1 VPTCPRC
8 GEQNPDHARFC
19 LACGNP
25 FPEPPSGSGEV
36 RKNVT
41 LVFSDVASSTEM
53 GERLDAESL
62 RKVMSRYYDAMREA
76 IEHHEGTVEKFIGD
90 AVMAVFGV
98 PTLHEDD
105 ALRAVRA
112 ADEMRTALGT
122 LNEDLEREW
131 GVRIEVRTGVNTGE
145 VVVGDPGSG
154 QGLVVGDA
162 VNVAARLEQVAG
174 AGEILIG
181 ADTFRLVRD
190 AVEVEPVEPLRLK
203 GKREAV
209 PAFRLLEVRPGVP
222 GYTRRLDSPMVGRE
236 GELVLLWQ
244 AFERAVR
251 DRTCHLFTILGVA
264 GVGKSRL
271 AGELTAASSGRATV
285 LSGRC
290 LPYGEGITYW
300 PVVDVVRQAAS
311 ITEHDPVEAVGA
323 RIRDVLAD
331 EGDAPVVADRLAPL
345 FGAAGGATGTE
356 EASWA
361 VRRFLESLAA
371 NRPLVVVFDDIHW
384 GEAIFLDLVEYVAE
398 WARETPILL
407 VCLARPELLDVRG
420 GWGGGKLNATSIHL
434 EPLSEDEAAV
444 LASNL
449 LGPTELPEEAR
460 AMIARAAEGN
470 PLYVEEMVA
479 MLVEDGFVRRE
490 DDRWVATAELSSVR
504 VPPTIQALLA
514 TRLERLGPEER
525 GVVQRG
531 AVEGKV
537 FHRAAV
543 EALMPRRDR
552 PGLDERLQLLV
563 RTELIRPTHS
573 EFAGLDAFAFRHLLI
588 RDAAYQATSKAL
600 RAELHAGFADW
611 LLEAA
616 GPRVK
621 EYEEIAGYHL
631 EQAYRYRRD
640 LGTLDEASTALG
652 RRAAERLGTA
662 GRRAFARGDVPA
674 AANLLDRAIGLLP
687 EGDPMRRELTFQLAV
702 ALGER
707 GEFDRASALVAGVIE
722 GAAQDGDQRL
732 EWRARVEQAVIRIG
746 SEATGHVVEEVR
758 GTAAQAIDVL
768 AGMDDAAG
776 LARAWWL
783 RGAVG
788 WIEARA
794 EAAEEG
800 FERAVEYA
808 RLAGDRRA
816 EVEGLVYLAS
826 SHSWAPLPAS
836 LGIERA
842 RGVVARSGGHPKVE
856 ALSLVA
862 QGQLEAMRGNSDAGR
877 ELMARGRATLR
888 ELGLEVLWA
897 ATSHA
902 AGAVEMYAGDAEAAE
917 RQWRQGYEA
926 LERIGEKAYL
936 STSAAFLAHALARQG
951 RYEEAEPL
959 AMISEAAADPHDI
972 ASQLQ
977 WRSARALVKAH
988 ADDLEEALRLADDAV
1003 LLGEPTSYVDTLAET
1018 LVIRAEIRRRA
1029 GRPQEAADDLRRAI
1043 ELAEHKEYLSLL
1055 ERARAMLGEV
1065 EG

>member
-1 VPTCPRC
+1 VLTCPRC

-36 RKNVT
+36 RKTVT
-41 LVFSDVASSTEM
+41 LVFTDVASSTEL

-62 RKVMSRYYDAMREA
+62 RKVMSRYFEAMREA

-112 ADEMRTALGT
+112 ADEMRTALGA
-122 LNEDLEREW
+122 LNEELDREW
-131 GVRIEVRTGVNTGE
+131 GVRVETRTGVNTGE
-145 VVVGDPGSG
+145 VVVGDPGSD
-154 QGLVVGDA
+154 QGLVLGDA

-181 ADTFRLVRD
+181 ADTHRLVRD
-190 AVEVEPVEPLRLK
+190 AVEAEAMEPLLLK

-209 PAFRLLEVRPGVP
+209 PAFRLLAVKPGAP
-222 GYTRRLDSPMVGRE
+222 GYTRRLDSPMVGRD
-236 GELVLLWQ
+236 GERILLWQ

-271 AGELTAASSGRATV
+271 AGELTTASSERATI
-285 LSGRC
+285 LGGRC

-300 PVVDVVRQAAS
+300 PVVEMVRQAAG
-311 ITEHDPVEAVGA
+311 ITEQDTFEAVRA
-323 RIRDVLAD
+323 RIRDVLAG
-331 EGDAPVVADRLAPL
+331 EADAPLVADRLAPL

-361 VRRFLESLAA
+361 VRRFLESVAA
-371 NRPLVVVFDDIHW
+371 TRPVVVVFDDIHW
-384 GEAIFLDLVEYVAE
+384 GEPIFLDLVEYVAE
-398 WARETPILL
+398 WSREAPILL
-407 VCLARPELLDVRG
+407 VCLARPELLDARSE
-420 GWGGGKLNATSIHL
+420 WGGGKLNATSIHL

-449 LGPTELPEEAR
+449 LGLAELPGEAR
-460 AMIARAAEGN
+460 TVIARAGEGN

-479 MLVEDGFVRRE
+479 MLVEDGLLRRE
-490 DDRWVATAELSSVR
+490 DDRWMATNDLSSVR
-504 VPPTIQALLA
+504 LPPTIQALLA
-514 TRLERLGPEER
+514 ARLERLGPEER
-525 GVVQRG
+525 AVVERA

-543 EALMPRRDR
+543 EALTPARDR
-552 PGLDERLQLLV
+552 PEVDERLQLLV
-563 RTELIRPTHS
+563 RKELIRPTQS
-573 EFAGLDAFAFRHLLI
+573 ELAGLDAFAFRHLLI
-588 RDAAYQATSKAL
+588 RDAAYQATSKTL
-600 RAELHAGFADW
+600 RADLHAVFADW
-611 LLEAA
+611 LLETA
-616 GPRVK
+616 GPRAR

-631 EQAYRYRRD
+631 EQAFRYRRA
-640 LGTLDEASTALG
+640 LGALDETSTALG
-652 RRAAERLGTA
+652 RRAAERLGGA

-687 EGDPMRRELTFQLAV
+687 EGDPVRRELTFHLAV
-702 ALGER
+702 ALADR
-707 GEFDRASALVAGVIE
+707 GEFARASALVAEVIE
-722 GAAQDGDQRL
+722 AAVRDEDQRL
-732 EWRARVEQAVIRIG
+732 EWRARVEQAVIRID
-746 SEATGHVVEEVR
+746 SEATGHVVEEAR
-758 GTAAQAIDVL
+758 RTAARAIEVL
-768 AGMDDAAG
+768 TAMDDAAG

-783 RGAVG
+783 KGAVG
-788 WIEARA
+788 WMEARA
-794 EAAEEG
+794 DAAEEG
-800 FERAVEYA
+800 LERAVEYA
-808 RLAGDRRA
+808 RVAGDSRA

-826 SHSWAPLPAS
+826 AQSWAPLPAS

-842 RGVVARSGGHPKVE
+842 REVVARSGGHPKVE
-856 ALSLVA
+856 GLSLVA
-862 QGQLEAMRGNSDAGR
+862 QGQLEAMRGNTKAGR
-877 ELMARGRATLR
+877 DLMTRGRTMLR

-902 AGAVEMYAGDAEAAE
+902 AGAVEMYAGDPEAAE
-917 RQWRQGYEA
+917 RQWRQGYDA
-926 LERIGEKAYL
+926 LGRMGEKAYR

-959 AMISEAAADPHDI
+959 AVTSEAAADPHDI

-977 WRSARALVKAH
+977 WRSVRALVEAH
-988 ADDLEEALRLADDAV
+988 AGNMSEALRLADDAV

-1018 LVIRAEIRRRA
+1018 LVIRAEIRRLA
-1029 GRPQEAADDLRRAI
+1029 GMPGEAADDLRRAI
-1043 ELAEHKEYLSLL
+1043 DLAEHKEYASLL
-1055 ERARAMLGEV
+1055 ERAGRMLGEL